1 MIKFEKK
8 MLKCVAAAT
17 AFVTLQSHAAES
29 LYMIYMNPFE
39 VQKYEQ
45 AAINAGYSKPQI
57 PVNIRPEAQNDYVL
71 QNIERFNYSPGVERL
86 KSEVVSEAKLR
97 KVEKTALQMPA
108 FFAYLDEYELIAL
121 SKSKRVVSVTKM
133 NTADKSITFSA
144 YYDYTVGGETVPWG
158 KQAIG
163 ADDGLSATNN
173 FYIVDALYSSP
184 ALSGELNIIHTN
196 NSGESHIDHPASVLS
211 LAAARN
217 NSSRIRGVNPGQPIV
232 HRGIYMN
239 ESDIINQVAWISS
252 MAEWQNQFST
262 LNLSINQGDGTNPSL
277 FNHTGSLGKVLR
289 RASGRLF
296 VAQSA
301 GNFNR
306 NACVSAFNYSSI
318 GGTSDPYDGIMVVGG
333 TDRFGDRYPL
343 TPNPY
348 PYATEGRSNYGPCI
362 EVWAPGQSMTTT
374 IADGT
379 LVTATGTSFAAP
391 MVAAIA
397 GRYGSTATRPIER
410 EAYIRNGRTFTGK
423 YEGAPTSNLPIY
435 QLRYTTPNY
444 SSIPW
449 KLPVSA
455 VYSQT
460 NTNNIHKIVDEKFY
474 DSIDW
479 NANGQWGSV
488 VIDLGRTRDI
498 RGLRVMIR
506 SSADG
511 GQLNFAVHGG
521 NYINIT
527 GPNAATI
534 PTNPIAYKNTT
545 DQFDLVPYYI
555 PLSGNYR
562 YIMLEG
568 NNTASWLSY
577 SEVEIYG
584 F

>member
-1 MIKFEKK
+1 M
-8 MLKCVAAAT
+8 
-17 AFVTLQSHAAES
+17 
-29 LYMIYMNPFE
+29 
-39 VQKYEQ
+39 
-45 AAINAGYSKPQI
+45 
-57 PVNIRPEAQNDYVL
+57 
-71 QNIERFNYSPGVERL
+71 
-86 KSEVVSEAKLR
+86 
-97 KVEKTALQMPA
+97 
-108 FFAYLDEYELIAL
+108 
-121 SKSKRVVSVTKM
+121 
-133 NTADKSITFSA
+133 
-144 YYDYTVGGETVPWG
+144 
-158 KQAIG
+158 
-163 ADDGLSATNN
+163 
-173 FYIVDALYSSP
+173 
-184 ALSGELNIIHTN
+184 
-196 NSGESHIDHPASVLS
+196 
-211 LAAARN
+211 
-217 NSSRIRGVNPGQPIV
+217 
-232 HRGIYMN
+232 
-239 ESDIINQVAWISS
+239 
-252 MAEWQNQFST
+252 
-262 LNLSINQGDGTNPSL
+262 
-277 FNHTGSLGKVLR
+277 
-289 RASGRLF
+289 
-296 VAQSA
+296 
-301 GNFNR
+301 
-306 NACVSAFNYSSI
+306 
-318 GGTSDPYDGIMVVGG
+318 
-333 TDRFGDRYPL
+333 
-343 TPNPY
+343 
-348 PYATEGRSNYGPCI
+348 
-362 EVWAPGQSMTTT
+362 
-374 IADGT
+374 
-379 LVTATGTSFAAP
+379 
-391 MVAAIA
+391 
-397 GRYGSTATRPIER
+397 
-410 EAYIRNGRTFTGK
+410 
-423 YEGAPTSNLPIY
+423 PIY